1 MNILIAAGGSGGHI
15 FPALSLAGELKK
27 INPDCNI
34 VLIGGNRKLELEL
47 FKKSNCNYRLFNLI
61 APSSKLSFRI
71 FLFLLQFIKSI
82 FWSFKLL
89 QELKPKAVV
98 GFGGYIS
105 LPLVLAAKCRNIPV
119 IIHEQNVLIGKA
131 NRLLAPLANKIALSF
146 KESAPFIKQKR
157 KIVISGNPVRF
168 NFLNKNKS
176 EAVKYFLL
184 EEGKFTIFVTGG
196 SQGAHFLNQV
206 LLELAAKLNEEEKG
220 KLQFIHLTG
229 ADDFSRVEQN
239 YKNYKIKA
247 AVFSFL
253 DKMDLAYLAG
263 DLIISRSGATTV
275 AEICA
280 FGQPSILVPYPFAGG
295 HQKFNALA
303 LEGRGAAVV
312 IEQKNLN
319 ALILKDTIISL
330 LNDNQRLESISTNSR
345 NLSNLGGAEKLAQE
359 VISLC

>member
-27 INPDCNI
+27 RNPDYNI
-34 VLIGGNRKLELEL
+34 VLIGGDRKLELEL
-47 FKKSNCNYRLFNLI
+47 FKKSNYNHRLFKLI
-61 APSSKLSFRI
+61 APSSKLSFRV
-71 FLFLLQFIKSI
+71 FLFLLQFIKST

-89 QELKPKAVV
+89 QELKPKVVV

-105 LPLVLAAKCRNIPV
+105 VPVVLAAKCRNIPV
-119 IIHEQNVLIGKA
+119 IIHEQNVMPGRA
-131 NRLLAPLANKIALSF
+131 NRFLALLADKIALSF
-146 KESAPFIKQKR
+146 EESTPFIKQKR
-157 KIVISGNPVRF
+157 KIIISGNPIRF

-176 EAVKYFLL
+176 GALKYFFLD
-184 EEGKFTIFVTGG
+184 EDKFTIFITGG

-206 LLELAAKLNEEEKG
+206 LVEVTSKLNEAEKN

-229 ADDFSRVEQN
+229 ADDFIWVEQN
-239 YKNYKIKA
+239 YKNYKIKTV
-247 AVFSFL
+247 VFSFL
-253 DKMDLAYLAG
+253 DKMDLAYAAS

-280 FGQPSILVPYPFAGG
+280 GGKPSILVPYPFAGG

-303 LEGRGAAVV
+303 LESRGAAIV

-319 ALILKDTIISL
+319 AVVLKDTIISL
-330 LNDNQRLESISTNSR
+330 LNDNKRLKSMSTNSR
-345 NLSNLGGAEKLAQE
+345 NLSNVHAAENLAQE
-359 VISLC
+359 VLSLC